1 MTTTPELPPPAE
13 IQAPDDRRAMA
24 LRFIRHAGEEMAKG
38 HRLQASEKA
47 WGAVAQ
53 QLKAIAGQRG
63 WEHEAHYRLYDI
75 ARYLD
80 KEYQTRGR
88 IGSTG
93 LALAAGHRN
102 FYENDVNEIQLTLAL
117 DVATEVVEELEGM
130 RHRPPQ
136 PFTISTRSEQGMV
149 RRLTG
154 TEYAFPTTTERLH
167 QRGDAEAEKKPMGR
181 TTRRVRTDPP
191 M

>member
-1 MTTTPELPPPAE
+1 M
-13 IQAPDDRRAMA
+13 AMA
-24 LRFIRHAGEEMAKG
+24 LRFIRHAEEEMAKV

-47 WGAVAQ
+47 WGALAQ
-53 QLKAIAGQRG
+53 QLKAIAEQRG
-63 WEHEAHYRLYDI
+63 WELEAHYRLYDI

-80 KEYQTRGR
+80 KEYQRRGR
-88 IGSTG
+88 VGSTV

-102 FYENDVNEIQLTLAL
+102 FYENDVNEIQL
-117 DVATEVVEELEGM
+117 DVAAEVVEELEGM

-154 TEYAFPTTTERLH
+154 TEYAFPTTRRRGFVNDERLRERRSRWGEPPGESEPIARLP
-167 QRGDAEAEKKPMGR
+167 QPLVGGPSVAIPLPKR
-181 TTRRVRTDPP
+181 TPVP
-191 M
+191 